1 MYPSIEINLRKIKEN
16 AALLLKLCRANGIE
30 PCAVTKAV
38 CGSVPV
44 AEALVEAGFKQ
55 LADSRLENL
64 AGLRKRFAH
73 SVELMLLR
81 LPMLSQCS
89 TMPLFCDI
97 SLNSELAVLA
107 LIEKYAKENN
117 LQHRVILM
125 VDLGDLREGFWPDE
139 LASVHK
145 AVSGFTALKVE
156 GLGVNLTCYGGVIPD
171 EANLSRLVGLKK
183 TWEQQGGR
191 LNTISGG
198 NSSTVKLLL
207 EKKVPAEINHLRL
220 GESILLG
227 RETIERAPI
236 PGAHPD
242 AFTIKAE
249 VIELK
254 EKPSLPLGT
263 VSQDAFGQT
272 PRFVD
277 RGVHRRAILAVG
289 RQDIDLPLE
298 PLYRGVEILGASSD
312 HLILDAAGHPV
323 LKVGD
328 RLEFIPGYGALLKAM
343 TSPYVRKEF
352 VDK

>member
-16 AALLLKLCRANGIE
+16 ASLLLKLCRSSGIE

-38 CGSVPV
+38 CGSLPV

-73 SVELMLLR
+73 SVELVLLR

-89 TMPLFCDI
+89 TVPLFCDI
-97 SLNSELAVLA
+97 SLNSELSTLA
-107 LIEKYAKENN
+107 MMENYVRESSAS
-117 LQHRVILM
+117 HRVILM

-139 LASVHK
+139 MAFVHE
-145 AVSGFTALKVE
+145 AISGFTALKVE

-171 EANLSRLVGLKK
+171 QANLSRLVGLKK
-183 TWEQQGGR
+183 AWEQQGGQ
-191 LNTISGG
+191 LKTLSGG
-198 NSSTVKLLL
+198 NSSTVRLLL

-227 RETIERAPI
+227 RETIDREAI
-236 PGAHPD
+236 PGAHLD
-242 AFTIKAE
+242 AFTIRAE

-272 PRFVD
+272 PCFID

-298 PLYRGVEILGASSD
+298 SLHSRLEILGASSD
-312 HLILDAAGHPV
+312 HLIADAVGCPG

-328 RLEFIPGYGALLKAM
+328 LVEFIPGYGALLKAM
-343 TSPYVRKEF
+343 TSPYVRKEY
-352 VDK
+352 VE